1 MALILSPFAL
11 GLGDQP
17 DRIDGFIR
25 HVIPRRPQ
33 PVNVTIEAM
42 RSLAKTGQLDEELLE
57 RFRAATKES
66 WQIVD
71 SVEAFLEE
79 SGIPLL
85 LEKMAAVPENAPLP
99 QALRANRQIFNPS
112 EAEHQI
118 NKNPPT
124 ARNALVLVRVAHS
137 L

>member
-1 MALILSPFAL
+1 MHHVSYIDLIALILSPFSL

-79 SGIPLL
+79 SGLPLL
-85 LEKMAAVPENAPLP
+85 LEKMAAVPENATLGW
-99 QALRANRQIFNPS
+99 
-112 EAEHQI
+112 EM
-118 NKNPPT
+118 
-124 ARNALVLVRVAHS
+124 V
-137 L
+137 